1 MVLNI
6 SAQNAGL
13 ILRRKGENFLFE
25 SWEVSPR
32 TADVIGTTGRL
43 ICQYPGPVIAVDAK
57 KVKDPSFLD
66 NLASFLESMDVHIQ
80 NEAMPVSK
88 KAGLEPVETRD
99 TASPVFITEMLTGI
113 LHGIGQE
120 VDNVTR
126 FQKKIRDDVIYG
138 NDKDPWRRSP
148 LYLVLRVAM
157 QSTLW
162 NGKDHGIYKA
172 FMVWFMADIL
182 ELALQKGEGSDILFV
197 MNAKLGRRAC
207 KAKNLSDFII
217 RRASDVMKRVQ
228 KELDNR
234 WENIRANDLPSR
246 EWNPGRVSFKND
258 TKMSLKNS
266 REYFEKVIN
275 RGITNKSGDSFQP
288 HELERLSVLNVRL
301 PTLSAESRN
310 SFDVYLLLEDFENW
324 VENSLDGWIQENV
337 NHKASSQEA
346 SCREIRGKPGWIQ
359 KNFNREASSR
369 EASCREIGG
378 LIEKYMKIG
387 GSSYVDS
394 PENQTIMWLTVIELW
409 VALDKLNLSIYPL
422 MKEYSPELPLNF
434 LELLLLPK
442 KSQMDRL
449 FKIEEYLKS
458 RYTCMDRSNPRILSG
473 EATPRTFAVRYYNSS
488 ELHQNLNTRIETYA
502 TEKRTQKEK
511 ECLQRN
517 TQFRE
522 YCSQKNRMD
531 CMFITFWSK
540 YGGTHQKHDWNCE
553 KCRLESLAT
562 GMRIN
567 IQEWPL
573 PDDEC
578 QKKVVLFELD
588 CPLGYIT
595 WREITYKILHPQCIT
610 KESCQKNF
618 LLKEYS
624 ELNYFYV
631 DHGQQLGLSSST
643 KSWLKTHYNGL
654 SFPVNISDVCLKNGM
669 NYRLFDY
676 QKEDWA
682 CSESGCFDI
691 REMCTFKLPEGPYK
705 NMQTWTANTIHT
717 SNEVIADQHKCSA
730 QISLHEFDAFGV
742 LRSGHRLQWLNI
754 ARELQTRNL
763 TWRNEAVGILIMQ
776 AVWQAGPGG
785 INSYR
790 ESHVDPET
798 PDFPNTLLT
807 GVSQMWEDIKE
818 NWCERICAHSLIVL
832 TSRIL
837 SLCPF
842 PEINM
847 RAIGLLR
854 EARGVTSGWMRKLS
868 GINAPDVLPSGPSG
882 DINAPDV
889 LPSSPSGDIDAP
901 DVFQSSPS
909 GDINA
914 SDVLRTRL
922 FEIAAVCL
930 ASYDVDRDVL
940 DSLLDPGSPED
951 VDVAVECLIIL
962 NDNMPVKGAVLS
974 PFQRSLLD
982 RCRRLSWTIEN
993 RLKRLIV
1000 SDTSCEPL
1008 DACIKREWPAFLPG
1022 NRWNVLDSPNDRWIV
1037 THSEN
1042 REIHLNILTGRL
1054 LVCGQPLR
1062 RLPIEYTD
1070 HPTYFR
1076 TFGQVRAI
1084 NITL

>member
-43 ICQYPGPVIAVDAK
+43 ICQYPGPVITVDAK

-66 NLASFLESMDVHIQ
+66 NLASFLESMDVHSQ

-88 KAGLEPVETRD
+88 KAGHKPVETRD
-99 TASPVFITEMLTGI
+99 TASPVFITAMLTGI
-113 LHGIGQE
+113 LRGIGQE
-120 VDNVTR
+120 VDNATR
-126 FQKKIRDDVIYG
+126 FQKNIRDDVIYG
-138 NDKDPWRRSP
+138 HGKDPWRRSP

-162 NGKDHGIYKA
+162 NGEDHGLYKA
-172 FMVWFMADIL
+172 FMIWFMADIL
-182 ELALQKGEGSDILFV
+182 ELALLVGEGSDILFV
-197 MNAKLGRRAC
+197 MNAKLGRRAS
-207 KAKNLSDFII
+207 KAKNLSDLII
-217 RRASDVMKRVQ
+217 HRASDVMKSVQ

-234 WENIRANDLPSR
+234 WEKIRANDLPSR
-246 EWNPGRVSFKND
+246 EWNPSRVSFKND

-346 SCREIRGKPGWIQ
+346 SCREI
-359 KNFNREASSR
+359 
-369 EASCREIGG
+369 GG

-387 GSSYVDS
+387 GSAYVDS

-434 LELLLLPK
+434 LEPLLLPK

-449 FKIEEYLKS
+449 FKIEEYLTG
-458 RYTCMDRSNPRILSG
+458 RYNCMDRSNPRILSG

-488 ELHQNLNTRIETYA
+488 ELHQNLNARIVAYA
-502 TEKRTQKEK
+502 TEKRSQKEE
-511 ECLQRN
+511 ECRQMNR
-517 TQFRE
+517 QYRE
-522 YCSQKNRMD
+522 YCNEKNRMD
-531 CMFITFWSK
+531 CTFITLRSRK
-540 YGGTHQKHDWNCE
+540 GGYYRKHDRNCE
-553 KCRLESLAT
+553 KCHLESLAEE
-562 GMRIN
+562 MRIN

-573 PDDEC
+573 PNDKC
-578 QKKVVLFELD
+578 QKKVVLFELN
-588 CPLGYIT
+588 CPLGFKT
-595 WREITYKILHPQCIT
+595 WREITYKILHPHCTT

-618 LLKEYS
+618 PLSEYS
-624 ELNYFYV
+624 ELKQFYV
-631 DHGQQLGLSSST
+631 DRGQQLGLSSST

-654 SFPVNISDVCLKNGM
+654 GFPVKIPDVCLKNGM
-669 NYRLFDY
+669 NYRLFNY
-676 QKEDWA
+676 QKGNWA

-691 REMCTFKLPEGPYK
+691 RAMCTFNLPEGPYK
-705 NMQTWTANTIHT
+705 NMQPWTANTIHT
-717 SNEVIADQHKCSA
+717 SNEVIAAQHKCSA
-730 QISLHEFDAFGV
+730 QISLHEFDAFGG

-754 ARELQTRNL
+754 ARELQARNL
-763 TWRNEAVGILIMQ
+763 TWGNEAVGILIMQ
-776 AVWQAGPGG
+776 AIWQAGPGG
-785 INSYR
+785 INPYR
-790 ESHVDPET
+790 ESHVDPGT
-798 PDFPNTLLT
+798 PDFSNTLLT
-807 GVSQMWEDIKE
+807 GISQMWKDIKD
-818 NWCERICAHSLIVL
+818 NWCESICAHSLIVL

-837 SLCPF
+837 SLCPC
-842 PEINM
+842 PKIKM

-854 EARGVTSGWMRKLS
+854 KARKVTLDWMRKLHEKL
-868 GINAPDVLPSGPSG
+868 G
-882 DINAPDV
+882 
-889 LPSSPSGDIDAP
+889 SSPSNDIDALNVP
-901 DVFQSSPS
+901 
-909 GDINA
+909 
-914 SDVLRTRL
+914 RTRL
-922 FEIAAVCL
+922 FQITAICL
-930 ASYDVDRDVL
+930 ASYDVDCDAL
-940 DSLLDPGSPED
+940 DSLLDPCNPEEI
-951 VDVAVECLIIL
+951 DVAIECLIIF
-962 NDNMPVKGAVLS
+962 NDNMPGKGEILS
-974 PFQRSLLD
+974 PFLRSLLD
-982 RCRRLSWTIEN
+982 RCRRLSWTMEN

-1008 DACIKREWPAFLPG
+1008 DACIKRGWSAFLPG
-1022 NRWNVLDSPNDRWIV
+1022 NRWNALDSPNDRWIV

-1054 LVCGQPLR
+1054 LIDGRPLK

-1084 NITL
+1084 NITI